1 MDVIEK
7 QIEMKHKHIFGLR
20 GMEWI
25 LWVLVPMILFSS
37 CTSKKEI
44 AYLQDQ
50 EGAVSAATD
59 SLYDARIKPKDL
71 LTITVNTFDKEAS
84 LPFNLMYPASSP
96 NGYSNNIGEN
106 AMQKYLVDNDGSIDF
121 PVLGRVKVSGL
132 TKKEVEAYLRG
143 RLSHYLKNEPLVNV
157 RMVNY
162 KISVIGEVAR
172 PNTYTITNEKVN
184 VLEAL
189 ALAGDLTIYGKR
201 KNVKLMRESESG
213 ERGVYV
219 LDLTD
224 KNLINSPYFYLQ
236 QNDVLYVEPNKTK
249 MRNSRYSA
257 LTGQILTGTSVV
269 VSVASLIAT
278 LTVKSKK

>member
-1 MDVIEK
+1 
-7 QIEMKHKHIFGLR
+7 
-20 GMEWI
+20 
-25 LWVLVPMILFSS
+25 
-37 CTSKKEI
+37 
-44 AYLQDQ
+44 
-50 EGAVSAATD
+50 
-59 SLYDARIKPKDL
+59 
-71 LTITVNTFDKEAS
+71 
-84 LPFNLMYPASSP
+84 
-96 NGYSNNIGEN
+96 
-106 AMQKYLVDNDGSIDF
+106 MQKYLVDNDGSIDF
-121 PVLGRVKVSGL
+121 PVLGRIKVSGL

-143 RLSHYLKNEPLVNV
+143 RLSLYLKDEPLVNV

-184 VLEAL
+184 ILEAL

-201 KNVKLMRESESG
+201 KNVKLMRESETG

-219 LDLTD
+219 VDLTD
-224 KNLINSPYFYLQ
+224 RNLINSPYFYLQ
-236 QNDVLYVEPNKTK
+236 QNDVLYVEPNRTK

-278 LTVKSKK
+278 LTIKKK

>member
-1 MDVIEK
+1 MCVLMSAECR
-7 QIEMKHKHIFGLR
+7 FGLCMCR
-20 GMEWI
+20 
-25 LWVLVPMILFSS
+25 LCLALLVLAVLPACSS
-37 CTSKKEI
+37 HKEI
-44 AYLQDQ
+44 AYLQEQ
-50 EGAVSAATD
+50 EGAMRAAAD

-84 LPFNLMYPASSP
+84 LPFNLMYPSSVP
-96 NGYSNNIGEN
+96 NGYSNSIGEN
-106 AMQKYLVDNDGSIDF
+106 VMQKYLVDNDGDIDF
-121 PVLGRVKVSGL
+121 PVLGRIRVAGL

-143 RLSHYLKNEPLVNV
+143 RLSAYLKEEPLVNV

-189 ALAGDLTIYGKR
+189 ALAGDMTIYGMR
-201 KNVKLMRESESG
+201 KNVKLMRETETG
-213 ERGVYV
+213 ERNVYTI
-219 LDLTD
+219 DLTD
-224 KNLINSPYFYLQ
+224 KNLIYSPYFYLQ

-257 LTGQILTGTSVV
+257 MTGQVLTGTSVL
-269 VSVASLIAT
+269 VSVAGLIVT
-278 LTVKSKK
+278 LTKK

>member
-1 MDVIEK
+1 MK
-7 QIEMKHKHIFGLR
+7 QKYIFGMVGLK
-20 GMEWI
+20 WLLLVI
-25 LWVLVPMILFSS
+25 LPMTWLTS
-37 CTSKKEI
+37 CKSQKEI
-44 AYLQDQ
+44 AYLQEMDRA
-50 EGAVSAATD
+50 GSTVMD

-106 AMQKYLVDNDGSIDF
+106 VMQKYLVDNDGSIDF
-121 PVLGRVKVSGL
+121 PILGRIKVAGL

-143 RLSHYLKNEPLVNV
+143 RLSAYLKEEPLVNV

-162 KISVIGEVAR
+162 KISVIGEVAC

-201 KNVKLMRESESG
+201 KNVKLMRESETG

-257 LTGQILTGTSVV
+257 LTGQILTGTSVL
-269 VSVASLIAT
+269 VSVAGLIVT
-278 LTVKSKK
+278 LTK

>member
-1 MDVIEK
+1 MCVCG
-7 QIEMKHKHIFGLR
+7 FRLA
-20 GMEWI
+20 I
-25 LWVLVPMILFSS
+25 LALVLFSS
-37 CTSKKEI
+37 CSSHKDI

-50 EGAVSAATD
+50 QGAMRAAMD

-84 LPFNLMYPASSP
+84 LPFNLMYPSSIP
-96 NGYSNNIGEN
+96 NGYSNSIGEN
-106 AMQKYLVDNDGSIDF
+106 VMQKYLVDNDGDIDF
-121 PVLGRVKVSGL
+121 PVLGRIRVAGL

-143 RLSHYLKNEPLVNV
+143 RLSVYLKEEPLVNV

-189 ALAGDLTIYGKR
+189 ALAGDMTIYGMR
-201 KNVKLMRESESG
+201 KNVKLMRETETG
-213 ERGVYV
+213 ERNVYTI
-219 LDLTD
+219 DLTD
-224 KNLINSPYFYLQ
+224 KNLIYSPYFYLQ

-257 LTGQILTGTSVV
+257 MTGQVLTGTSVL
-269 VSVASLIAT
+269 VSVAGLIVT
-278 LTVKSKK
+278 LTKK

>member
-1 MDVIEK
+1 
-7 QIEMKHKHIFGLR
+7 MKHEHIFGLR
-20 GMEWI
+20 SRGW
-25 LWVLVPMILFSS
+25 LLCALVVMSLFSS
-37 CTSKKEI
+37 CKSHKEI
-44 AYLQDQ
+44 AYLQEK
-50 EGAVSAATD
+50 EGSVVAAMD

-84 LPFNLMYPASSP
+84 LPFNLMYPSSSP

-106 AMQKYLVDNDGSIDF
+106 VMQKYLVDNDGSIDF
-121 PVLGRVKVSGL
+121 PVLGSIKVSGL
-132 TKKEVEAYLRG
+132 TKKELEAYLRG
-143 RLSHYLKNEPLVNV
+143 RLSAYLKDEPLVNV

-162 KISVIGEVAR
+162 KISVLGEVAR

-201 KNVKLMRESESG
+201 KNVKLMRESGNG
-213 ERGVYV
+213 ERGVYI

-236 QNDVLYVEPNKTK
+236 QNDVLYVEPNRTK

-257 LTGQILTGTSVV
+257 LTGQMLTGTSVL
-269 VSVASLIAT
+269 VSVAGLIVT
-278 LTVKSKK
+278 LTKK

>member
-1 MDVIEK
+1 MCVLMSAECR
-7 QIEMKHKHIFGLR
+7 FGLCMCR
-20 GMEWI
+20 
-25 LWVLVPMILFSS
+25 LCLALLALAVLPACSS
-37 CTSKKEI
+37 HKDI
-44 AYLQDQ
+44 AYLQEQ
-50 EGAVSAATD
+50 EGALRAAAD

-84 LPFNLMYPASSP
+84 LPFNLMYPSSTP
-96 NGYSNNIGEN
+96 NGYSNSVGEN
-106 AMQKYLVDNDGSIDF
+106 VMQKYLVDNDGEIDF
-121 PVLGRVKVSGL
+121 PVLGRIKVAGL

-143 RLSHYLKNEPLVNV
+143 RLRTYLKEEPLVNV

-189 ALAGDLTIYGKR
+189 ALAGDMTIYGMR
-201 KNVKLMRESESG
+201 KNVKLMRETESG
-213 ERGVYV
+213 ERNVYTI
-219 LDLTD
+219 DLTD
-224 KNLINSPYFYLQ
+224 KNLIYSPYFYLQ

-257 LTGQILTGTSVV
+257 MTGQVLTGTSVL
-269 VSVASLIAT
+269 VSVAGLIVT
-278 LTVKSKK
+278 LTKK

>member
-1 MDVIEK
+1 MK
-7 QIEMKHKHIFGLR
+7 QKHIF
-20 GMEWI
+20 ETK
-25 LWVLVPMILFSS
+25 WVRWMSLMVLSLVALLSS
-37 CTSKKEI
+37 CQSHKEI

-50 EGAVSAATD
+50 EGAVRTAMD

-121 PVLGRVKVSGL
+121 PVLGRIKVSGL

-143 RLSHYLKNEPLVNV
+143 RLSLYLKDEPLVNV

-184 VLEAL
+184 ILEAL

-201 KNVKLMRESESG
+201 KNVKLMRESETG

-219 LDLTD
+219 VDLTD
-224 KNLINSPYFYLQ
+224 RNLINSPYFYLQ
-236 QNDVLYVEPNKTK
+236 QNDVLYVEPNRTK

-278 LTVKSKK
+278 LTIKKK